1 MKYKAPLYAI
11 HRCDLQ
17 RVLLDA
23 VQAAGIPV
31 RLNQKVCHVDP
42 SFSARVQLSSGEW
55 IEGDVLIGADGIKSQ
70 IRSRMAAASGI
81 RDYSIPTG
89 DAAYRVLIPR
99 EKMKPDPEAMSLLD
113 GNFGVRWM
121 GPDGHIVGYPVKQ
134 RKFYNLVCLHPQK
147 PGGENTESWTHKGYK
162 SEMVAFYRDW
172 NPLVQKLI
180 SFVPEGEINEWTL
193 NTHLH
198 LPQWTQNRCALV
210 GDACHPMLPYV
221 AQGAAQ
227 ALEDAAVLAIT
238 LSLTDDVPLALR
250 VYENAR
256 KKRAETI
263 QDSAARTRMTL
274 HLPDGPE
281 QEARDL
287 AMGSEGKNPDLFVD
301 TSWQDY
307 MWKTD
312 VMKDTLDGWDRY
324 VAEVAGDPKHDA
336 EVLDDGISP
345 RL

>member
-23 VQAAGIPV
+23 VQEAGIPV
-31 RLNQKVCHVDP
+31 RLNQKVCQVDP
-42 SFSARVQLSSGEW
+42 SCSTRVQLSSGEW
-55 IEGDVLIGADGIKSQ
+55 IEGDLLIGADGIKSRV
-70 IRSRMAAASGI
+70 RSCMAAASGI
-81 RDYSIPTG
+81 SDRSVPTG

-99 EKMKPDPEAMSLLD
+99 EKMKGDPEAMSLLD
-113 GNFGVRWM
+113 GSFGVRWM
-121 GPDGHIVGYPVKQ
+121 GPNRHIVGYPVKQ
-134 RKFYNLVCLHPQK
+134 RKFYNMVLLHPQK
-147 PGGENTESWTHKGYK
+147 PGGENTESWTNKGDK
-162 SEMVAFYRDW
+162 SELVAFYRDW

-180 SFVPEGEINEWTL
+180 SYVPEGEINEWTL
-193 NTHLH
+193 NTHLP
-198 LPQWTQNRCALV
+198 LPRWTHDRCVLV

-238 LSLTDDVPLALR
+238 LSLTEDVPLALR
-250 VYENAR
+250 IYERVR
-256 KKRAETI
+256 KKRAETM
-263 QDSAARTRMTL
+263 QDSAARTRTSL

-287 AMGSEGKNPDLFVD
+287 AMSGEGRNPDLFSD
-301 TSWQDY
+301 SGWQDY

-312 VMKDTLDGWDRY
+312 VMKDTLEGWDKY
-324 VAEVAGDPKHDA
+324 VAEVAGDADLPYDKIP
-336 EVLDDGISP
+336 LG
-345 RL
+345 L

>member
-23 VQAAGIPV
+23 VQTAGIPV
-31 RLNQKVCHVDP
+31 RLNQKVCQVDP
-42 SFSARVQLSSGEW
+42 SFADRVQLSSREW
-55 IEGDVLIGADGIKSQ
+55 SDGDVLIGADGIKSH
-70 IRSRMAAASGI
+70 IRARMAAANGTQDRSV
-81 RDYSIPTG
+81 PTG

-99 EKMKPDPEAMSLLD
+99 ETMKQDPEAMGLLD

-121 GPDGHIVGYPVKQ
+121 GPDGHIIGYPVKQ
-134 RKFYNLVCLHPQK
+134 RNFYNMVLLHPQK
-147 PGGENTESWTHKGYK
+147 PSGENTESWTHKGHK
-162 SEMVAFYRDW
+162 NEMVAFYRDW
-172 NPLVQKLI
+172 NSLVQKLI
-180 SFVPEGEINEWTL
+180 SYVPEGEINEWTL
-193 NTHLH
+193 NSHPP
-198 LPQWTQNRCALV
+198 LPRWTQNQCVLV

-238 LSLTDDVPLALR
+238 LSLTDDVALALR
-250 VYENAR
+250 VYESAR
-256 KKRAETI
+256 KRRAETI

-287 AMGSEGKNPDLFVD
+287 AMGSQGKNPDLFVD

-312 VMKDTLDGWDRY
+312 VMKDTLEGWNRY
-324 VAEVAGDPKHDA
+324 VAEVTEDPKHDA
-336 EVLDDGISP
+336 EVPYDEVSP